1 MGVAVAA
8 GGVVGAPVGVGAGV
22 WASEAGAVAAGL
34 VAAAVAVGE
43 AVGTGEAVA
52 WQAATAIA
60 TRKQTHTSAARR
72 AMAATLARRAS
83 DAKCRVAGRGTRGT
97 GRATIGPSPVT
108 PGKEVTVT
116 ELISRASATW
126 EGDLLGG
133 AGRVS
138 TETSPAFRD
147 LPVSWSSRTEAHAGR
162 TSPEELLAAAHAAC
176 FSMALS
182 NTLAKDGTPPT
193 RLDTT
198 ATVAFARGDTGW
210 GIASSHLAVRGRV
223 PGATAA
229 GFADAAERAKDGC
242 PVSRALVGNVAL
254 SVEATLVDQ

>member
-8 GGVVGAPVGVGAGV
+8 GAVLGAPVVGGAGV
-22 WASEAGAVAAGL
+22 SAGDAGAVAAGG
-34 VAAAVAVGE
+34 VAVAVTAGE
-43 AVGTGEAVA
+43 AAGAGEVVA
-52 WQAATAIA
+52 WQAATATA
-60 TRKQTHTSAARR
+60 TRKQTHASAARR

-108 PGKEVTVT
+108 PGKEATVT
-116 ELISRASATW
+116 ELLSRASATW
-126 EGDLLGG
+126 EGDLTGG

-138 TETSPAFRD
+138 TETSPGFRD
-147 LPVSWSSRTEAHAGR
+147 LAVSWSSRTEAHAGR

-193 RLDTT
+193 RLDTI
-198 ATVAFARGDTGW
+198 ATVAFAKGDTGW
-210 GIASSHLAVRGRV
+210 SIASSHLAVRGRV

-229 GFADAAERAKDGC
+229 GFAGAAERAKDGC
-242 PVSRALVGNVAL
+242 PVSRALAGNVAL
-254 SVEATLVDQ
+254 SVEATLEG